1 MHVRVGWLALRG
13 GGGRERERESGEF
26 CPIDRK
32 KYRVLSRWKYTGR
45 EASPRIFVRSLPLL
59 CMRHYYFDRPL
70 FRSNH
75 VATEPTRNGKKPRD
89 ADRVAP
95 RIRVVRDWS
104 ATVSSGKEKKR
115 KNNLTS
121 STDRLST
128 LGMFRS
134 SKHGGR
140 LFHET

>member
-1 MHVRVGWLALRG
+1 MISIKGR
-13 GGGRERERESGEF
+13 GRERERENPANFARSIEKNTVYCRGES
-26 CPIDRK
+26 I
-32 KYRVLSRWKYTGR
+32 R